1 MNSRVLLKKI
11 LIWRLRHISN
21 QRFILLISILI
32 GVVAALAAFVIK
44 YATDYIRL
52 FLSYITQNNFE
63 NYFYFLY
70 PITGIL
76 ITVILIK
83 YVIKHRVGHGI
94 PRVLYSISKER
105 GLIKPHNMF
114 SSIITSAFTVGFGG
128 SVGLEGPTVVTGA
141 AIGSNLSRIL
151 HLNFKQRILL
161 LGCATAAAM
170 AAIFNAPIAAI
181 VFVIEVFMLDLT
193 MTSLIPLLVS
203 SSTAVII
210 SYFIRGTEAVY
221 HFTLE
226 EPFKVNDVLWYV
238 LLGIAAA
245 ISSIYFTKM
254 YMLIYKLFDKI
265 TNRFKKV
272 LIGGIVLG
280 VLMVIFPSLYG
291 EGYEIINQCLQGD
304 FHFIYENKIFTTNH
318 TQLSMT
324 LILLTGILLTKA
336 VATSVTLASGGVGG
350 IFAPAL
356 FLGAILGILFAI
368 IANKTGF
375 AHLSERNFALVGM
388 AGTIAGILHSPL
400 TAIFLIAELTSGYN
414 LLIPLMIVSTIS
426 YIITRYFIKNSVY
439 THQLAKRNELLTHHA
454 DKNVLNLMSVQKLI
468 ETNFNTISPDAT
480 LYQLVKIISKS
491 SRNIFPVV
499 DNELNFYGMILMD
512 DIREIIF
519 CPDLYNST
527 KVLDL
532 MVTPTYTIAPTETM
546 EEVAAKFHKSD
557 KFNIVVLDQ
566 KKYIGFVS
574 RARVFSTYR
583 RLLKQLSE
591 E

>member
-1 MNSRVLLKKI
+1 MNSRVLVKKI

-21 QRFILLISILI
+21 QRFILIISVLI
-32 GVVAALAAFVIK
+32 GIVAAFAAFIIK

-52 FLSYITQNNFE
+52 LLNYITQNNFE

-70 PITGIL
+70 PVTGIL

-83 YVIKHRVGHGI
+83 YLIKHRVGHGI

-193 MTSLIPLLVS
+193 MTSLVPLLVS